1 MDSFN
6 LRVDPSAPQVFNF
19 CTSWGST
26 RWGRFADAPCFLSST
41 EEEGI
46 LWMDNINSNDCLV
59 VLGCQLICGHLGS
72 ALAFHPCGNL
82 VVANYNLYEFV
93 VPTGPLARER

>member
-1 MDSFN
+1 
-6 LRVDPSAPQVFNF
+6 
-19 CTSWGST
+19 
-26 RWGRFADAPCFLSST
+26 
-41 EEEGI
+41 
-46 LWMDNINSNDCLV
+46 MDNINSNDCLV

-72 ALAFHPCGNL
+72 ALAFHACGNL